1 MHMASPQHEEN
12 RDEQAPI
19 NNIAR
24 NLVVCC
30 DGTSNEVGKQLS
42 NVLKLYRIA
51 EKSNRQVVFYQPGI
65 GTVSMP
71 DSWGKRRQRAHATFE
86 MVTGKGLDRDVLA
99 AYRFLAENY
108 REGDRIFLFGFSRGA
123 YTVRVLAGM
132 IHLVGLLRKDQSNFA
147 GYALKAYKSA
157 KPGDDYAT
165 AREFREIVRPQDKV
179 PIEFLGIWDTVASVI
194 VPAWRIA
201 IPKLRLEELPFT
213 SINPAIKVVRHA
225 VAIHEYRRMFRLK
238 PWADGQN
245 FQPNRHSRATA
256 HTRQDLRE
264 VWFNGCH
271 SDIGGGFV
279 EEESALSKF
288 PLRWMLAQAK
298 NNGLRIR
305 TQMVNHIVLGH
316 TRKNARQYT
325 KPAADGLLHTSLTW
339 GWKLLEFLPKRARH
353 REWQERKIWL
363 KSFYFPRAEPRQ
375 IPVNSLIHTSS
386 LERYKGEDTEHPVNW
401 PCSHQIEKMEGP

>member
-1 MHMASPQHEEN
+1 MTFPHHEEDQN
-12 RDEQAPI
+12 EQSAE
-19 NNIAR
+19 NGALR

-30 DGTSNEVGKQLS
+30 DGTSNEVGNQLS

-51 EKSNRQVVFYQPGI
+51 HKDERQLVFYQPGI

-71 DSWGKRRQRAHATFE
+71 DSWGKWRQKVRATFE
-86 MVTGKGLDRDVLA
+86 MATGKGLDRDVLA

-108 REGDRIFLFGFSRGA
+108 REGDKIFLFGFSRGA

-132 IHLVGLLRKDQSNFA
+132 IYLVGLLRKDQSNFA

-157 KPGDDYAT
+157 KPIDDYAT
-165 AREFREIVRPQDKV
+165 AREFREIVLPQDKV
-179 PIEFLGIWDTVASVI
+179 PIEFLGVWDTVASVI
-194 VPAWRIA
+194 VPSWRVI
-201 IPKLRLEELPFT
+201 IPKLRLEELPYT

-225 VAIHEYRRMFRLK
+225 AAIHEYRRMFRLK
-238 PWADGQN
+238 PWCAGQS
-245 FQPNRHSRATA
+245 FQPNRYSQASS
-256 HTRQDLRE
+256 HTKQDLRE

-298 NNGLRIR
+298 KKGLRIR
-305 TQMVNHIVLGH
+305 TSMVNHVVLGH

-325 KPAADGLLHTSLTW
+325 KPTANGTLHTSLTW
-339 GWKLLEFLPKRARH
+339 GWKVLEFLPKGARH
-353 REWQERKIWL
+353 HEWQKRKVWL

-375 IPVNSLIHTSS
+375 IGTDSLIHTSAM
-386 LERYKGEDTEHPVNW
+386 ERYKDKEGERPAHW
-401 PCSHQIEKMEGP
+401 PSSYQVEKMEGP